1 MKQTVYLRAMK
12 FAQLSVM
19 ALVFCVTQAL
29 SQTAVELADIWEK
42 EHVSDKLP
50 SNVRHRDLLKYLD
63 GLRALGIKVDEVGRS
78 NANREIFQVQW
89 GRGPLRVFLW
99 SQMHGDEPT
108 ATPALIDMFTVLQKN
123 RDKDWV
129 KKIEETMT
137 IRAVP
142 MLNPDGAEL
151 YIRRNLQGIDINRDA
166 ADLKTPEGRL
176 LKQLRDAWQPEIGFN
191 LHNQNALTAAGLTD
205 RQAAIS
211 FLVVY
216 GDEAKTTSD
225 GHERNKRLVAAM
237 TQAIEQF
244 IPGYVGRYGDEWT
257 PNAFGDNFSAWG
269 TPTILIETGGLH
281 SKDEMYLVKM
291 NFVAFLTA
299 LKSIADGTEKNFS
312 PINYEMIPQNAGGR
326 LVDVVFR
333 NATVIDRTKPTEP
346 TVADIGLVKERRRA
360 EFNSPTSVRRLGEN
374 ISARGLDEYD
384 ATGFAVVGRFQVIRQ
399 GSPGELLFYRIDRNV
414 EWTAANLE
422 TDFPPDAI
430 FSLGR
435 WHKGEN
441 LLKKK

>member
-1 MKQTVYLRAMK
+1 MK
-12 FAQLSVM
+12 FAQF
-19 ALVFCVTQAL
+19 LVFALIICVMQTF
-29 SQTAVELADIWEK
+29 SQTPVELADIWEK

-50 SNVRHRDLLKYLD
+50 SNVRHRDLLKYLES
-63 GLRALGIKVDEVGRS
+63 LRQAGIKVDEVGRS

-89 GRGPLRVFLW
+89 GRGPLRVFMW

-108 ATPALIDMFTVLQKN
+108 ATPAVIDMFSILQKN

-129 KKIEETMT
+129 KRIEETVT

-151 YIRRNLQGIDINRDA
+151 FIRRNLQGIDINRDA
-166 ADLKTPEGRL
+166 TDLKTPEARL
-176 LKQLRDAWQPEIGFN
+176 LKQLRDAWQPAIGFN
-191 LHNQNALTAAGLTD
+191 LHNQNALTAAGTTD

-211 FLVVY
+211 FLVVF

-237 TQAIEQF
+237 TLAIEQF
-244 IPGYVGRYGDEWT
+244 IPGYVGRYDDEWT
-257 PNAFGDNFSAWG
+257 RNAFGDNFSAWG

-281 SKDEMYLVKM
+281 SKDEMFLVKM

-299 LKSIADGTEKNFS
+299 FKSLADGTEKNFS
-312 PINYEMIPQNAGGR
+312 PINYDMIPRNVGGR
-326 LVDVVFR
+326 LVDVVIR
-333 NATVIDRTKPTEP
+333 NATVVDRSNGNGR
-346 TVADIGLVKERRRA
+346 VIADIGLVKERRRA
-360 EFNSPTSVRRLGEN
+360 EFSTPTTIRRLGEQ
-374 ISARGLDEYD
+374 ISVRGLDEYD
-384 ATGFAVVGRFQVIRQ
+384 ATGFVVVGRFQAIRP

-414 EWTAANLE
+414 DWTSANLE

-430 FSLGR
+430 FSLGQ
-435 WHKGEN
+435 WIKGEE
-441 LLKKK
+441 LIKKK

>member
-1 MKQTVYLRAMK
+1 MK
-12 FAQLSVM
+12 FAQLLFF
-19 ALVFCVTQAL
+19 ALVICVMQTL

-50 SNVRHRDLLKYLD
+50 SNVRHRDLLKYLE

-166 ADLKTPEGRL
+166 TDLKTPEGRL

-281 SKDEMYLVKM
+281 SKDEMYLVKL

-299 LKSIADGTEKNFS
+299 LRSIADGTEKNFS
-312 PINYEMIPQNAGGR
+312 PLNYEMLPRNAGGR

-360 EFNSPTSVRRLGEN
+360 EFNSPTTVRRLGEN
-374 ISARGLDEYD
+374 ISTRGLDEYD
-384 ATGFAVVGRFQVIRQ
+384 ATGFVVVGRFQVIRQ
-399 GSPGELLFYRIDRNV
+399 GNPGELLFYRNDRNV
-414 EWTAANLE
+414 DWTAANLE

-430 FSLGR
+430 YSLGR
-435 WHKGEN
+435 WQKGAD